1 MREPNQRGLSNE
13 DQLKEKIIETGR
25 ILGRHGFV
33 TFLGSYAPGN
43 ISARVPDSQRVL
55 ITPSG
60 LAKNTLR
67 KREICVIDLNG
78 KLIGGMLR
86 ATSETPT
93 HLAIY
98 RRRSDVNAIIHTHPT
113 YSTAF
118 AIAKKKIPVV
128 TIEMAGLVG
137 SEVPVARFLV
147 PGTRELGK
155 EVVRS
160 LRDGLAVLLQNHGLI
175 TVGSTLDEALNT
187 TMATEE
193 NARLAYLAA
202 TFARPKTIP
211 KIQVSR
217 IRQYIQTEYGQR

>member
-13 DQLKEKIIETGR
+13 DQLKEKIIDTGG
-25 ILGRHGFV
+25 ILGKHGLV

-78 KLIGGMLR
+78 KLIGGTLR
-86 ATSETPT
+86 PTSETPT
-93 HLAIY
+93 HLAVY

-118 AIAKKKIPVV
+118 AIAKKKNPC
-128 TIEMAGLVG
+128 
-137 SEVPVARFLV
+137 SDD
-147 PGTRELGK
+147 
-155 EVVRS
+155 
-160 LRDGLAVLLQNHGLI
+160 RDGRTGWFRCFCGEI
-175 TVGSTLDEALNT
+175 FRPR
-187 TMATEE
+187 
-193 NARLAYLAA
+193 NAR
-202 TFARPKTIP
+202 TWKRSCKISKERPGRLTPEPWSNHSGIDA
-211 KIQVSR
+211 
-217 IRQYIQTEYGQR
+217 G